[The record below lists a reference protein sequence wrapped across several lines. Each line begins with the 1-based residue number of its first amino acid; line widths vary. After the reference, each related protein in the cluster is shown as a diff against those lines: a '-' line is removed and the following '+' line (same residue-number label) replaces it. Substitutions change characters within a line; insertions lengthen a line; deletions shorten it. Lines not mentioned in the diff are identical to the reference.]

1 MPKIGNPIAEG
12 IGGALNSLAQ
22 GYAQNIKRQRAEEI
36 FANPNASDIQKIS
49 ALENFL
55 PKQGAKLYQALIE
68 QKQLK
73 NEDIMM
79 GKYFGDNEGAPI
91 NSKSPVQDLMRGHKQ
106 FANLRPGVSPFNIN
120 AVPQEQP
127 MQKQAKVD
135 PEQAIRS
142 DIDKLINA
150 SSFVKSDSNKNMI
163 NKKLNYKLQDL
174 KALEDRK
181 DAEIKAQATR
191 DAASMKTRQHA
202 HDQLLEIQ
210 NDAQNT
216 IKSSSGALKALDDQ
230 LAFVYE
236 TGQFSAANLA
246 DFLRSRGN
254 DKLADAV
261 QSNAGAMFDTAGK
274 ELLASGFKEA
284 FGAKPAIVE
293 FEMYMNMLAHPGR
306 FPDINKLTI
315 NSMKVKYQIE
325 NDIANYKM
333 RLIAENPDISPVVL
347 NSEAW
352 KYGEQ
357 VREEYLNDWRQQV
370 REANANESRGIF
382 DRRPQETAQAQPEAK
397 VWMDLWK

>member
-1 MPKIGNPIAEG
+1 MGSKGLQAYMSALSA
-12 IGGALNSLAQ
+12 GGQAVKGLM
-22 GYAQNIKRQRAEEI
+22 KQRALQEENTMLDK
-36 FANPNASDIQKIS
+36 FFGEGEMPLEPNKS
-49 ALENFL
+49 
-55 PKQGAKLYQALIE
+55 
-68 QKQLK
+68 
-73 NEDIMM
+73 
-79 GKYFGDNEGAPI
+79 
-91 NSKSPVQDLMRGHKQ
+91 SPVQSLMRGQQQ
-106 FANLRPGVSPFNIN
+106 FANLQPGVNPFNIN

-127 MQKQAKVD
+127 MQQQAKVD
-135 PEQAIRS
+135 PEQAIRGE
-142 DIDKLINA
+142 IDKLIKA

-163 NKKLNYKLQDL
+163 NKKLNYKLQEL

-191 DAASMKTRQHA
+191 DAASMKTMQHA

-210 NDAQNT
+210 NNAQNT